1 MKNKV
6 GRMRKK
12 RVTDMDVANKRVLV
26 RVDFNVP
33 KDRDGYITDD
43 TRIRATLPT
52 INRLREQKAR
62 IILLSHLGRPKGQV
76 VDSLRLASVAR
87 RLEELLDRPVLYVQ
101 DDDWND
107 VGARLAGIK
116 PGEVAL
122 VENIRFHSGEERND
136 PELSRILAGLGD
148 VFINDAFG
156 VSHRAHAS
164 TVGVAQLLPSAA
176 GLLLTHEIEM
186 LSRAVKEP
194 ERPFVALIGGAK
206 VSDKI
211 GVIKNLL
218 LLADAVLVGGGMA
231 NTFLLSKGHPMG
243 LSLVEEDK
251 LDEAQSI
258 LEQAMELGRQL
269 VLPED
274 LVVAAEFSPAAARQT
289 VAVDAVPDDW
299 SALDIGEKTVEI
311 FAEYIARARTVVWNG
326 PVGVFEL
333 EPFAEG
339 TEAMA
344 VAVSQCPGTTI
355 VGGGD
360 SIAALEKL
368 GLTDRVTHVSTGGG
382 ASLEFLE
389 GRELPGIAVLDDVE
403 SGDGG

>member
-1 MKNKV
+1 
-6 GRMRKK
+6 MRKK
-12 RVTDMDVANKRVLV
+12 QLTDVEVTNQRVLV

-52 INRLREQKAR
+52 INHLRQKKAR
-62 IILLSHLGRPKGQV
+62 TILLSHLGRPGGQIV
-76 VDSLRLASVAR
+76 ESLRLGSVAR
-87 RLEELLDRPVLYVQ
+87 RLEELLDAPVHYIE
-101 DDDWND
+101 DSDWAS
-107 VGARLAGIK
+107 VRTRLASVK

-122 VENIRFHSGEERND
+122 LENIRFHPGEARND
-136 PELSRILAGLGD
+136 AEMARILASLGD
-148 VFINDAFG
+148 IFVNDAFG

-164 TVGVAQLLPSAA
+164 NVGVARLLPSVA
-176 GLLLTHEIEM
+176 GLLLTYEVSMI
-186 LSRAVKEP
+186 SRAIDDP

-211 GVIKNLL
+211 GVLKNLL
-218 LLADAVLVGGGMA
+218 FLADVVLVGGGMA
-231 NTFLLSKGHPMG
+231 NTFLLSQGHSMG

-251 LDEAQSI
+251 LEEARAI
-258 LEQAMELGRQL
+258 LEQALELGRHL

-289 VAVDAVPDDW
+289 VPVDAVPDDW
-299 SALDIGEKTVEI
+299 SALDIGEKTVAT
-311 FAEYIARARTVVWNG
+311 FVAHIAGARTVVWNG
-326 PVGVFEL
+326 PVGVFEMEL
-333 EPFAEG
+333 FAEG
-339 TEAMA
+339 TEAIA
-344 VAVSQCPGTTI
+344 VAVAKCPGTTI

-368 GLTDRVTHVSTGGG
+368 GLTEGITHISTGGG

-389 GRELPGIAVLDDVE
+389 GKELPGIAALDDAE
-403 SGDGG
+403 SQGG